1 MKRLWVFCQGGRRR
15 AGAGRCRAE
24 LVQDAPF
31 AAAIGACVLGSLVL
45 PDPVGGGE
53 EDAGGE
59 GGSAMDSTDARFAVM
74 AVISCI
80 PYFNWLVGILVDE
93 E

>member
-1 MKRLWVFCQGGRRR
+1 M
-15 AGAGRCRAE
+15 
-24 LVQDAPF
+24 
-31 AAAIGACVLGSLVL
+31 LGSLVL

-53 EDAGGE
+53 EDGGGE

-80 PYFNWLVGILVDE
+80 PFFNWLVRILIDE
-93 E
+93 D